1 MVDRFNKIYSS
12 INNLVENSIFIK
24 DIKII
29 DITIK
34 DILND
39 INTFLEIDKFVSLEK
54 CYDQVWYMVQFF
66 KLLKRLFY
74 VGEYEKNILIN
85 YFYEI
90 NRKIVEYAEITNL
103 GFNNFTKEKV
113 IF

>member
-1 MVDRFNKIYSS
+1 MVDRFNKIYSN

-29 DITIK
+29 DMKIK

-39 INTFLEIDKFVSLEK
+39 INRFLEIDKFESLGK
-54 CYDQVWYMVQFF
+54 SYDQVWYIVQFF
-66 KLLKRLFY
+66 KLLIRLFY

-85 YFYEI
+85 YFHEI
-90 NRKIVEYAEITNL
+90 YRKVVEYAEIIYI